1 MFQQLMMHFG
11 TSVTAI
17 QGNWVGTT
25 SDNLMAINRLT
36 AGGRMTIEEAA
47 KQTWTGMR
55 AMDHGYTQVEVVGTP
70 TGTPGHYTNVHVLFK
85 R

>member
-1 MFQQLMMHFG
+1 MMMHFG

-17 QGNWVGTT
+17 QRNWVGAF

-36 AGGRMTIEEAA
+36 AGGVMPVQDAV

-55 AMDHGYTQVEVVGTP
+55 ARDYGYTQVELVGTP
-70 TGTPGHYTNVHVLFK
+70 AGTPGRYTSVHVLFK
-85 R
+85 K